1 MKRVLSTML
10 IIALTIPL
18 LVNCKKEKAE
28 EVAIVS
34 ITIEPTSF
42 VINAGETKQLT
53 VTALPENATKKEKIL
68 STLVWHSDNE
78 EVASVDENGMVTAKK
93 YGTATISAS
102 IPDGFVTG
110 SCDVTVNQDITKHFD
125 EVLAAA
131 LKYKDLIEDS
141 HKIMYAEVTKI
152 TAFSMPDIYIERLKS
167 CEGLEFL
174 TNLEYLYLTGCKNLK
189 TLDVSKLTKLQ
200 DLIANKCQLTQID
213 LSNCVSLKNLNLE
226 SNQIANITFGKHDNM
241 ESILLEDNKLK
252 KFDASIFPNLTN
264 LYLSNNELTEINL
277 KGCGKLESLLII
289 NNKLK
294 SVDIT
299 EATNLDAQKF
309 HYWNNP
315 GENRVF
321 KIFNSSITA
330 KSISWL
336 MTPGNESSR
345 VQGMYYCEKAP
356 KIKTQPKNV
365 SAKDGVPFS
374 LSVELDPVLENAT
387 YTWCVAQ
394 IITNPENGMQTVT
407 YFGLE
412 KDVDESDEKGKYI
425 ISGTS
430 SPTLTMT
437 VSGQYYKKMG
447 KEVALLVY
455 ITDPDTKT
463 ITISSVATVTF
474 AGN

>member
-34 ITIEPTSF
+34 LTIEPTSF
-42 VINAGETKQLT
+42 LLNAGETKQLS

-68 STLVWHSDNE
+68 STLVWQSDNE
-78 EVASVDENGMVTAKK
+78 EIASVDQNGLVTAKK
-93 YGTATISAS
+93 YGSARISAS

-110 SCDVTVNQDITKHFD
+110 SCDVTVDQDITKHFD

-131 LKYKDLIEDS
+131 LEYKNLIKDS
-141 HKIMYAEVTKI
+141 DKIMYEEVTKI
-152 TAFSMPDIYIERLKS
+152 KNFSIPDHYAKQIES
-167 CEGLEFL
+167 CKGLEFL
-174 TNLEYLYLTGCKNLK
+174 VNLEYLYLSDCKNLK
-189 TLDVSKLTKLQ
+189 TLDVSKLTKIES
-200 DLIANKCQLTQID
+200 LIVK
-213 LSNCVSLKNLNLE
+213 NCP
-226 SNQIANITFGKHDNM
+226 ITDITFGNHNNLKY
-241 ESILLEDNKLK
+241 IQLEDNKLK

-315 GENRVF
+315 GENRVL

-394 IITNPENGMQTVT
+394 ILTNPENGIQSVT
-407 YFGLE
+407 YYGFE
-412 KDVDESDEKGKYI
+412 EDVNVNDEKGKYI

-437 VSGQYYKKMG
+437 ISGQYYKKMD
-447 KEVALLVY
+447 KEATFLVY

>member
-10 IIALTIPL
+10 IIALTILL

-34 ITIEPTSF
+34 LTIEPTSF
-42 VINAGETKQLT
+42 LLNAGETKQLS

-68 STLVWHSDNE
+68 STLVWQSDNE
-78 EVASVDENGMVTAKK
+78 EIASVDQNGLVTAKK
-93 YGTATISAS
+93 YGSARISAS

-110 SCDVTVNQDITKHFD
+110 SCDVTVDQDITAHFD
-125 EVLAAA
+125 EILAAA
-131 LKYKDLIEDS
+131 LEYNNLIKDSD
-141 HKIMYAEVTKI
+141 KIMYEEVTKI
-152 TAFSMPDIYIERLKS
+152 KNFSIPDHYAKQIES
-167 CEGLEFL
+167 CKGLEFL
-174 TNLEYLYLTGCKNLK
+174 VNLEYLYLSDCKNLK
-189 TLDVSKLTKLQ
+189 TLDVSKLTKIES
-200 DLIANKCQLTQID
+200 LIVK
-213 LSNCVSLKNLNLE
+213 NCP
-226 SNQIANITFGKHDNM
+226 ITDITFGNHNNLKY
-241 ESILLEDNKLK
+241 IQLEDNKLK